1 MKFGIVVLP
10 GSNCDHDA
18 LHVTRD
24 LLGAETEVLW
34 HKETDLKGVDCVVIP
49 GGFAYG
55 DYLRAGALAKFAP
68 IMEPIR
74 RHAAAGG
81 LVFGICNG
89 FQVLTEVGL
98 LPGALMRNAHL
109 RFASRDIHLRTEE
122 TDTPF
127 TGELTKGQILRMPI
141 AHGEGNFYADNAT
154 LDELERNRQI
164 VFRYC
169 DSEGRT
175 TSEANPNGSARNIGG
190 ICNRARNVLG
200 MMPHPE
206 RCSEGLLG
214 CADGLGIFRSI
225 ATWSAA
231 VPPALHDSGT
241 LSMGRGA
248 GTSRLK
254 RSVPS
259 A

>member
-1 MKFGIVVLP
+1 MKFGIVILP

-18 LHVTRD
+18 LHVTKNV
-24 LLGAETEVLW
+24 LGAEVEVLW
-34 HKETDLKGVDCVVIP
+34 HKDSDLKSVDCVIIP

-98 LPGALMRNAHL
+98 LPGALMRNEHL
-109 RFASRDIHLRTEE
+109 RFLGRDVFIRTEE
-122 TDTPF
+122 TSTPF
-127 TGELTKGQILRMPI
+127 TNELQSGQILRVPI
-141 AHGEGNFYADNAT
+141 AHGEGNYFADDAT
-154 LDELERNRQI
+154 LDELERNHQI

-169 DSEGRT
+169 DVEGRT
-175 TSEANPNGSARNIGG
+175 TRESNPNGSARNIAG
-190 ICNRARNVLG
+190 ICNTARNVLG

-206 RCSEGLLG
+206 RCSEPLLG
-214 CADGLGIFRSI
+214 NADGFGIFKSI
-225 ATWSAA
+225 AAA
-231 VPPALHDSGT
+231 MARV
-241 LSMGRGA
+241 
-248 GTSRLK
+248 
-254 RSVPS
+254 
-259 A
+259 

>member
-1 MKFGIVVLP
+1 MKFGIVLLP

-18 LHVTRD
+18 EHVVRNV
-24 LLGAETEVLW
+24 LGAEAEILW
-34 HKETDLKGVDCVVIP
+34 HKETDLRGADCVIVP

-68 IMEPIR
+68 IMEPIK

-98 LPGALMRNAHL
+98 LPGALMRNQHL
-109 RFASRDIHLRTEE
+109 RFLGRDVLLRVEE

-127 TGELTKGQILRMPI
+127 TGELTKGQILRAPI
-141 AHGEGNFYADNAT
+141 AHGEGNYFADQAT
-154 LDELERNRQI
+154 LDDLERNRQVI
-164 VFRYC
+164 FRYC
-169 DSEGRT
+169 DNEGRL
-175 TSEANPNGSARNIGG
+175 TSESNPNGSARSIAG
-190 ICNRARNVLG
+190 ICNRGRNVLG

-214 CADGLGIFRSI
+214 CADGVAIFHSI
-225 ATWSAA
+225 AAA
-231 VPPALHDSGT
+231 LTTATG
-241 LSMGRGA
+241 
-248 GTSRLK
+248 
-254 RSVPS
+254 
-259 A
+259 

>member
-1 MKFGIVVLP
+1 MKFGIVILP

-18 LHVTRD
+18 LHVAKNVA
-24 LLGAETEVLW
+24 GAEAEVLW
-34 HKETDLKGVDCVVIP
+34 HKDTDLKGVDCVIIP

-74 RHAAAGG
+74 KHAAAGG

-109 RFASRDIHLRTEE
+109 RFLSGDVLLRVEE

-127 TGELTKGQILRMPI
+127 TNRIENGRVLRVPI
-141 AHGEGNFYADNAT
+141 AHGEGNYFADDET
-154 LDELERNRQI
+154 LDELERNRQVI
-164 VFRYC
+164 FRYC
-169 DSEGRT
+169 DEEGRL
-175 TSEANPNGSARNIGG
+175 TSDANPNGSARNIAG
-190 ICNRARNVLG
+190 ICNRERNVLG

-206 RCSEGLLG
+206 RCAEPLLG
-214 CADGLGIFRSI
+214 NADGWGVFESI
-225 ATWSAA
+225 MASFATA
-231 VPPALHDSGT
+231 
-241 LSMGRGA
+241 
-248 GTSRLK
+248 
-254 RSVPS
+254 
-259 A
+259 

>member
-18 LHVTRD
+18 EHVTRD
-24 LLGAETEVLW
+24 VLGAEVEFLW
-34 HKETDLKGVDCVVIP
+34 HKDSDLKGADCVIVP

-98 LPGALMRNAHL
+98 LPGALMRNQHL
-109 RFASRDIHLRTEE
+109 RFLGRDVHIRVEE

-127 TGELTKGQILRMPI
+127 TSTMEKGHVFRVPI
-141 AHGEGNFYADNAT
+141 AHGEGNYYADDAT
-154 LDELERNRQI
+154 LDELERNRLVI
-164 VFRYC
+164 FRYC
-169 DSEGRT
+169 DEEGRLT
-175 TSEANPNGSARNIGG
+175 AEANPNGSSRSIAG
-190 ICNRARNVLG
+190 ICNRDRNVLG

-206 RCSEGLLG
+206 RCSENILGNAAGLEV
-214 CADGLGIFRSI
+214 FKSI
-225 ATWSAA
+225 AASF
-231 VPPALHDSGT
+231 
-241 LSMGRGA
+241 
-248 GTSRLK
+248 
-254 RSVPS
+254 SVK